1 METSLNHLCVPR
13 FELLDESQILRLHH
27 AALRILGE
35 VGVKVNHQRAVDLLA
50 GHGAKVDAD
59 NIVKIPQFL
68 VEEAIRSAPSDL
80 IIYNRKK
87 EPVME
92 LGGKR
97 IYFGTGTDLP
107 KTIDLVTR
115 KVRDTTSDDVIL
127 STIISDAMP
136 DIDFI
141 GSFGLPKDIRPGL
154 HYIKCFELEVRNSA
168 KPIFFTAGSEKD
180 LNVILDMASTVAGGD
195 EELSRFP
202 FLIHYSEPTSPLTH
216 SKEALAKLLLCSERK
231 IPVNYTPALLA
242 GSTGPV
248 TLAGSLGVAVA
259 EALSGLVIHQLAS
272 RGSPIITGVAATAM
286 DMLHATV
293 SYSAPEFRLTHS
305 AYAELFHY
313 YNLPIWGTAGCSDA
327 QFPDLQAGA
336 EYGFSLLSAALDGA
350 NLIHDCGYLGQGFIA
365 SPEMIVFANEVI
377 GMVKRYLS
385 GFSIDDAHLALDVV
399 RSVGPGGHFLGEKH
413 TLDFFK
419 QEHWRPSLFNRENLP
434 NWIKKGSKTLDQK
447 LVEKALE
454 ISKTHKP
461 EPLSSTVSEELDR
474 IWDKISSQMEK

>member
-1 METSLNHLCVPR
+1 
-13 FELLDESQILRLHH
+13 
-27 AALRILGE
+27 
-35 VGVKVNHQRAVDLLA
+35 
-50 GHGAKVDAD
+50 
-59 NIVKIPQFL
+59 VKIPQFL

-259 EALSGLVIHQLAS
+259 EALSGLVIHQLAN